1 MAQFY
6 QSRGFTGA
14 VTSLSA
20 QTGNLGTLSNKFS
33 SVKLTGN
40 IYVVAFDG
48 FNFTGNQM
56 TIVDDIGDLGTF
68 AFDKKIKSLRF
79 FSMPTP
85 STVYYRAFN
94 ACCSFSAFSSGG
106 SEYSCSGFFISA
118 DGYLVTAAH
127 CVLSDIFNSAT
138 QRYDPLVDF
147 YVAVSGVNETLS
159 TSSAN
164 SNINKVFT
172 ARLVGYDQYADIA
185 VLKVDGLTTQQFLQW
200 GNSRQTPIGSRAYV
214 LGNPQGNDEDSFAA
228 GIVRDNRYSGEFP
241 LFYVESVLVDT
252 SIISGNSGG
261 PLLNAIGQ
269 VIGLSNYAIGGK
281 NDFGGGAA
289 QYIAQK
295 IVERIIA
302 FDRAGRPQ
310 RTGYTASNPTLPVI
324 PSTPSTN
331 HAFILNDGSHI
342 IGSFNCVLIQ
352 IPKWFIADYSINN
365 NLYKGALVAGIDPS
379 STLVGT
385 LAEGDIILSMDG
397 QDIGLF
403 KGNVSPHSV
412 FVDKLPGST
421 VVITYIKT
429 SEGYATVKTA
439 TVPLSR
445 LPNSVNFDGELM
457 RQTKEMVGEFMMSMR
472 KK

>member
-14 VTSLSA
+14 VTSLSS
-20 QTGNLGTLSNKFS
+20 QTGNLGSLSNKFS
-33 SVKLTGN
+33 SVKLTGTV
-40 IYVVAFDG
+40 YVVAYDG
-48 FNFTGNQM
+48 LNFSGNQM
-56 TIVDDIGDLGTF
+56 TIVDDIGDLATYG
-68 AFDKKIKSLRF
+68 FDKKIRSLRF
-79 FSMPTP
+79 FSMPSP
-85 STVYYRAFN
+85 SMVYYRSFN
-94 ACCSFSAFSSGG
+94 AASSFNSFSAAG

-127 CVLSDIFNSAT
+127 CVLSDVFNATT

-147 YVAVSGVNETLS
+147 YVAVSGVNDS
-159 TSSAN
+159 TTV
-164 SNINKVFT
+164 NKVLKG
-172 ARLVGYDQYADIA
+172 RLVGYDQYADVA

-200 GNSRQTPIGSRAYV
+200 GNSRQTPIGSRAFV

-252 SIISGNSGG
+252 SIIAGNSGG

-281 NDFGGGAA
+281 NDFGGGIS
-289 QYIAQK
+289 QYITQK

-310 RTGYTASNPTLPVI
+310 RAGYDASNATLPIV
-324 PSTPSTN
+324 SATN
-331 HAFILNDGSHI
+331 YPFIFNDGSHL

-352 IPKWFIADYSINN
+352 VPKWFIADYDINN
-365 NLYKGALVAGIDPS
+365 DLYKGALVAAIDPS

-385 LAEGDIILSMDG
+385 VAEGDIILSIDG
-397 QDIGLF
+397 QDVGLF

-412 FVDKLPGST
+412 FVDKLPGSNVT
-421 VVITYIKT
+421 ITYIKG
-429 SEGYATVKTA
+429 SESYATVRTA

-445 LPNSVNFDGELM
+445 LPNNTNFDGELM